1 MTTEQYTKLLT
12 ELRAISAAISA
23 ALQKS
28 AGASTP
34 APTASATPD
43 TLPKPDLII
52 DNAGEVAVHFGK
64 NAGTPISALTD
75 KQLLW
80 YGADRP
86 PQLKNDGTPF
96 APRQQDTTLKN
107 ACRTVWHQR
116 QGSIATPTPKP
127 APAQSADLADEEV
140 PF

>member
-1 MTTEQYTKLLT
+1 MTTEQHNEILT
-12 ELRAISAAISA
+12 ELRAIRA
-23 ALQKS
+23 ALQKP

-34 APTASATPD
+34 APTATATPD
-43 TLPKPDLII
+43 TLPKPDQII
-52 DNAGEVAVHFGK
+52 EGAGEVAVHFGK
-64 NAGTPISALTD
+64 NAGTPLSALTD

-116 QGSIATPTPKP
+116 QGSIPTPTAKP
-127 APAQSADLADEEV
+127 APAQSAYLAEEG

>member
-1 MTTEQYTKLLT
+1 MTTEQYTELLT
-12 ELRAISAAISA
+12 ELRAIRA

-43 TLPKPDLII
+43 TLPKPDQVI
-52 DNAGEVAVHFGK
+52 DGADQVAVHFGK

-96 APRQQDTTLKN
+96 SPRQQDVTLKN

-116 QGSIATPTPKP
+116 QGSIQAPAPKP
-127 APAQSADLADEEV
+127 APAQSAELADEEV

>member
-1 MTTEQYTKLLT
+1 MTPEQHNEILT
-12 ELRAISAAISA
+12 ELRAIRA

-28 AGASTP
+28 AGAATP
-34 APTASATPD
+34 APTETATPD
-43 TLPKPDLII
+43 TLPKPDQII
-52 DNAGEVAVHFGK
+52 EGAGEVAVHFGK
-64 NAGTPISALTD
+64 NAGTPLSALTD

-86 PQLKNDGTPF
+86 SQLKNDGTPF
-96 APRQQDTTLKN
+96 APRQQDTLLKN

-116 QGSIATPTPKP
+116 QGSIPTPTAKP
-127 APAQSADLADEEV
+127 APAQSAYLAEEG

>member
-1 MTTEQYTKLLT
+1 MTPEQHNEILT
-12 ELRAISAAISA
+12 ELRAIRA
-23 ALQKS
+23 ALQKP

-34 APTASATPD
+34 APTATPD
-43 TLPKPDLII
+43 TLPKPDQLI

-64 NAGTPISALTD
+64 NAGTPLSALTD

-116 QGSIATPTPKP
+116 QGSIP
-127 APAQSADLADEEV
+127 APAQSANLADEEV